1 MAYTVFMN
9 TLPHNNEL
17 IERIIAHIFKGHTLT
32 PAKLEKRYPKRVFS
46 DVAAKVTRFAPSP
59 TGFMHIGGMYNS
71 LISERI
77 VHAQNHTLKD
87 GSIVQNPRGVFYLRI
102 EDTDSKRKVEGA
114 TELIVSSLANFG
126 IEADEGP
133 DTGSYGPYYQ
143 SERKE
148 IYDTFCIELLRK
160 DLAYICFATPEE
172 LENNRHTQELQKIR
186 PGYYGS
192 WALYRNTPLTEVIT
206 KLEAGTPFVIRLKSQ
221 GNFDNKVEVNDIIR
235 GKLHLSQNDQDTVIR
250 KADGFPTYHFA
261 HAIDDHFMHTT
272 HVIRGDEWVASTTLH
287 LELFSA
293 LGFTPPTYGHILP
306 IQKIDGTKRKLSKRK
321 DPEANMQYYVEKGY
335 TRDAVIE
342 YLLNLANSSF
352 ENWRQANPTLSWKEF
367 PFSIELLSH
376 STGPLFDPVKLN
388 NVAKEVVARM
398 SAHDVYTE
406 SLAWA
411 RVYNPTWANILERD
425 SAYTTSIFSIERSGA
440 KVRKDIGTWSE
451 VESTIGYFFDD
462 IFAEK
467 IAPTVAKTLATLPN
481 VDANIIA
488 TSLQSLAKITDEKL
502 NAEDWLIKVR
512 ELAHSLGY
520 AENTKLYKQN
530 PESYKGYI
538 AHITAIFRVALTGT
552 SQTPDLYQ
560 VISVLGPERTQQ
572 RIARACKD
580 IAA

>member
-1 MAYTVFMN
+1 MN

-32 PAKLEKRYPKRVFS
+32 SAELEKRYPKRTLAEAGAS
-46 DVAAKVTRFAPSP
+46 VTRFAPSP

-77 VHAQNHTLKD
+77 VHAQNLTLKD
-87 GSIVQNPRGVFYLRI
+87 GTVAHNPRGVFFLRI

-114 TELIVSSLANFG
+114 TELIVNSLANFG
-126 IEADEGP
+126 IETDEGP

-143 SERKE
+143 SQRQE

-160 DLAYICFATPEE
+160 GLAYICFATQEE

-192 WALYRNTPLTEVIT
+192 WAIYRNTSLEEVIA

-221 GNFDNKVEVNDIIR
+221 GNFDAKVEVNDIIR

-250 KADGFPTYHFA
+250 KADGLPTYHFA

-287 LELFSA
+287 LELFNA

-321 DPEANMQYYVEKGY
+321 DPEANMQYYIEKGY

-352 ENWRQANPTLSWKEF
+352 ENWRAANPTLSWKEF

-406 SLAWA
+406 SLIWA
-411 RVYNPTWANILERD
+411 RTYNPNFAQIMERD
-425 SAYTTSIFSIERSGA
+425 SAYTQQILSIERTGP
-440 KVRKDIGTWSE
+440 KVRKDIAMWSE
-451 VESTIGYFFDD
+451 VENTLGYFYDD
-462 IFAEK
+462 IFANT
-467 IAPTVAKTLATLPN
+467 IAGTIGANLQTLPN
-481 VDANIIA
+481 VTPEVIA
-488 TSLQSLAKITDEKL
+488 EALTKFADITNKNL
-502 NAEDWLIKVR
+502 GAEEWLTQIR
-512 ELAHSLGY
+512 ELAGSLGY

-530 PESYKGYI
+530 PTGYKGYI
-538 AHITAIFRVALTGT
+538 AHITAIFRIALTGAA
-552 SQTPDLYQ
+552 QTPDLYQ
-560 VISVLGPERTQQ
+560 VITVLGKERVLSRITQ
-572 RIARACKD
+572 ALEYVSKK
-580 IAA
+580 